1 MNQQIKELSV
11 AHEHRIEKQAS
22 KSAPISIGN
31 DGQLTDEQFEAVK
44 KFVEELGGIENAR
57 RAVAALKELGKA
69 A

>member
-1 MNQQIKELSV
+1 M
-11 AHEHRIEKQAS
+11 AHQPQYDKQAD

-31 DGQLTDEQFEAVK
+31 DGQLTDEQFAAVK
-44 KFVEELGGIENAR
+44 EFVEQVGGIEQAR